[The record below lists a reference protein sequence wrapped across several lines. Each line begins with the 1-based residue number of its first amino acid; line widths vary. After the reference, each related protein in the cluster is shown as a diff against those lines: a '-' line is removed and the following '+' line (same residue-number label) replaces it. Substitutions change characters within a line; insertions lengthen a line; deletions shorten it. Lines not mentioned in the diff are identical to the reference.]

1 MSFEEKNNSKYMCT
15 FPYPYMNGYLHL
27 GHAFSM
33 SKCEYQVRYQRQRGK
48 NALFPFSFHCT
59 GMPIQAAA
67 NRLKKE
73 ITSGN
78 IHSKQ
83 PTAEEKKE
91 QERLIKEAAKKK
103 QKLEFPKV
111 PFTQYEILTQL
122 NIPEEEIPKFQDA
135 NYWLEFFPPRG
146 QEDLKEFGL
155 FADWRRSFIT
165 TSVNPFYNSFIEW
178 QFHHLK

>member
-1 MSFEEKNNSKYMCT
+1 MVESTAQQEKQQSRVRYDALRNIEKSQSVVFGQHDLTNINAPEDYSSMSFDEKNNTKYMCT

-48 NALFPFSFHCT
+48 NALFPFGFHCT

-111 PFTQYEILTQL
+111 PFT
-122 NIPEEEIPKFQDA
+122 
-135 NYWLEFFPPRG
+135 
-146 QEDLKEFGL
+146 
-155 FADWRRSFIT
+155 
-165 TSVNPFYNSFIEW
+165 
-178 QFHHLK
+178 

>member
-1 MSFEEKNNSKYMCT
+1 MVESTAQQDKQQSRARYDKLRQIEQSQQEIFGQHNLTNINAPEDYSSMSFDEKNNTKYMCT

-48 NALFPFSFHCT
+48 NALFPFGFHCT

-78 IHSKQ
+78 IRSK
-83 PTAEEKKE
+83 
-91 QERLIKEAAKKK
+91 
-103 QKLEFPKV
+103 
-111 PFTQYEILTQL
+111 
-122 NIPEEEIPKFQDA
+122 
-135 NYWLEFFPPRG
+135 
-146 QEDLKEFGL
+146 
-155 FADWRRSFIT
+155 
-165 TSVNPFYNSFIEW
+165 
-178 QFHHLK
+178 